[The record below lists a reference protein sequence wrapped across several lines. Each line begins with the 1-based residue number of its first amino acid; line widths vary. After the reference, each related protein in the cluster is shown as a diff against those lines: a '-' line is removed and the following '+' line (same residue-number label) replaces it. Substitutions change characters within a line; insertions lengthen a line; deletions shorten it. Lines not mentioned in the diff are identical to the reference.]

1 MTKWGENLHTYI
13 SRLSNAKMMKGLN
26 CKMVNWLKGKILKRF
41 KDLGI
46 QWFDNW
52 VIRLLDNNQIIK
64 WLNF

>member
-13 SRLSNAKMMKGLN
+13 SRLSNAKMIKGLN

-46 QWFDNW
+46 Q
-52 VIRLLDNNQIIK
+52 
-64 WLNF
+64 